1 MRPIVWTSKALA
13 AKVAERLPEPARIVG
28 SAQEFLD
35 APRDARTPSI
45 LDGQT
50 LVELDTLASSL
61 ASPDDILARRKL
73 VNSVAL
79 GPVIAI
85 CADHTGVGLLVD
97 HPWLCHLMSADT
109 LEHPMAAPHLRE
121 LLATFTAGSVP
132 RLTDW
137 MQAGRRIRLTHASSR
152 TERLSRMCE
161 FFTSNGV
168 GAPEIARLRDVG
180 DELLTNAFYN
190 APYVAGAAPKPISR
204 DQDVAVPA
212 DLACELVY
220 GSSANLAIVRVRDP
234 FGSLDRPRF
243 VSATAQ
249 GDKSGLGRLI
259 ANAALIG
266 VSVVNDRHTE
276 MLVGI
281 AKSGRAVPFALHLFF
296 RGGPRRRV
304 WKSLDGDTGMARD
317 TVSVTVTE
325 IAD

>member
-1 MRPIVWTSKALA
+1 VRPIVWTSKTLA
-13 AKVAERLPEPARIVG
+13 AAVVERLPEPARVVG

-35 APRDARTPSI
+35 APRDARTLSI
-45 LDGQT
+45 IDGAT
-50 LVELDTLASSL
+50 LVELDALAASL
-61 ASPDDILARRKL
+61 GSPDDILARRKL
-73 VNSVAL
+73 VNIVAL

-85 CADHTGVGLLVD
+85 CADRTGVAHLAD
-97 HPWLCHLMSADT
+97 HPWLCHLISADT
-109 LEHPMAAPHLRE
+109 LEHPMAGQHFRE
-121 LLATFTAGSVP
+121 LLATFAGGAVP

-152 TERLSRMCE
+152 AERLGRMCE
-161 FFTSNGV
+161 FFTANGV
-168 GAPEIARLRDVG
+168 APTEIALLRDTG

-190 APYVAGAAPKPISR
+190 APFAAGAAAKPIPR
-204 DQDVAVPA
+204 AHDVALPE

-220 GSSANLAIVRVRDP
+220 GSSAHLAIVRVRDP
-234 FGSLDRPRF
+234 FGSLDRPRLL
-243 VSATAQ
+243 SAIAQ
-249 GDKSGLGRLI
+249 GERSGLARLI
-259 ANAALIG
+259 ANAALVG

-281 AKSGRAVPFALHLFF
+281 AKPGRCVPFALHLFF

-304 WKSLDGDTGMARD
+304 WKSLDGDTGLARD